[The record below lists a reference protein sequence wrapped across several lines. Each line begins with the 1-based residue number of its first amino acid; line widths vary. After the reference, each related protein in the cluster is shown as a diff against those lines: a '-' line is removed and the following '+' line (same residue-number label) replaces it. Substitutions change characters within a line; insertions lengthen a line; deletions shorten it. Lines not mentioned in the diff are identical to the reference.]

1 MNEIN
6 KILSAKYK
14 HEKYKDIKM
23 LRGVEFNE
31 RMKLEFALRDTK
43 NIEASNYLTIIYNN
57 KKKNNE
63 LINNESFQEL
73 LRAAKNINFFSL
85 NILNIE
91 VYKHDL
97 VSADLFEVFEYLI
110 KTNSENNKQNITNY
124 NYRKVNDNTTE
135 EVYND
140 YEYYFYINE
149 TIDKYD
155 IQHKYFYNALHY
167 YEENFISSMYSVLHE
182 GGHGLYE
189 QNQDETLDTTLLQ
202 GGASMGIHESQ
213 SRTYENIFGRNYYF
227 LKGIYPK
234 ILEFFPELS
243 DVSLDDFYKAVN
255 KPENSLIRIEAD
267 ELTYSLHVMIR
278 YEIEKLLFE
287 GKIEVEEL
295 PKIWNEKIKAY
306 LGIDVPSDSKGV
318 LQDVHWAGGLFGYFP
333 SYSLGN
339 AYASQIVEVMKKD
352 LDLNSLLEKGD
363 FKVINNWLQEKV
375 HKKGLLLDPNDLIGS
390 ICKEEL
396 NPMPFINYLKDKF
409 ENI

>member
-6 KILSAKYK
+6 EILSNKYK
-14 HEKYKDIKM
+14 LNKYQYLKK
-23 LRGVEFNE
+23 LKGVEFNE

-97 VSADLFEVFEYLI
+97 ISADLFEVFEYLI

-155 IQHKYFYNALHY
+155 IRHKYFYDALPY
-167 YEENFISSMYSVLHE
+167 YEENFSNEEDLITKI
-182 GGHGLYE
+182 
-189 QNQDETLDTTLLQ
+189 NQSPEKYYQ
-202 GGASMGIHESQ
+202 GTEIQLKS
-213 SRTYENIFGRNYYF
+213 NLIFDNNVN
-227 LKGIYPK
+227 LKIN
-234 ILEFFPELS
+234 L
-243 DVSLDDFYKAVN
+243 AM
-255 KPENSLIRIEAD
+255 PENELIDYIKKLSALYKHGKITKKMAIEENYKTIFNVIGKKYVTD
-267 ELTYSLHVMIR
+267 PKEFQ
-278 YEIEKLLFE
+278 KLLF
-287 GKIEVEEL
+287 IYDMHHTPEVN
-295 PKIWNEKIKAY
+295 KNVTA
-306 LGIDVPSDSKGV
+306 
-318 LQDVHWAGGLFGYFP
+318 LF
-333 SYSLGN
+333 
-339 AYASQIVEVMKKD
+339 K
-352 LDLNSLLEKGD
+352 
-363 FKVINNWLQEKV
+363 
-375 HKKGLLLDPNDLIGS
+375 
-390 ICKEEL
+390 EL
-396 NPMPFINYLKDKF
+396 NKLLYVETNETSNEQK
-409 ENI
+409 ENISGLKEDPLKGNRLDDLSGKFKKALDNQLYLEL

>member
-97 VSADLFEVFEYLI
+97 ISADLFEVFEYLI

-155 IQHKYFYNALHY
+155 IRHKYFYNALPY
-167 YEENFISSMYSVLHE
+167 YEENFSKEEDVITKI
-182 GGHGLYE
+182 
-189 QNQDETLDTTLLQ
+189 NQSPEKYYQ
-202 GGASMGIHESQ
+202 GTEIQLKS
-213 SRTYENIFGRNYYF
+213 NLIFDNNVN
-227 LKGIYPK
+227 LKIN
-234 ILEFFPELS
+234 L
-243 DVSLDDFYKAVN
+243 AM
-255 KPENSLIRIEAD
+255 PENELIDYIKKLSALYKHGKITKKMAIEENYKTIFNVIGKKYVTD
-267 ELTYSLHVMIR
+267 PKEFQ
-278 YEIEKLLFE
+278 KLLF
-287 GKIEVEEL
+287 IYDMHHTPEVN
-295 PKIWNEKIKAY
+295 KNVTA
-306 LGIDVPSDSKGV
+306 
-318 LQDVHWAGGLFGYFP
+318 LF
-333 SYSLGN
+333 
-339 AYASQIVEVMKKD
+339 K
-352 LDLNSLLEKGD
+352 
-363 FKVINNWLQEKV
+363 
-375 HKKGLLLDPNDLIGS
+375 
-390 ICKEEL
+390 EL
-396 NPMPFINYLKDKF
+396 NKLLKMSVETNETSNEQK
-409 ENI
+409 ENISGLKEDPLKGNGLADLSGKFKKALANQLYLEL